1 MASETPTAFPILGWD
16 LGTGLGNG
24 YTIEQP
30 ERLSNS
36 LKDYE
41 TLSMDERRDSTKD
54 STDNSSDSGTIYYA
68 TGDFTPLE
76 DNQVC
81 TWWVKWW
88 RGTSLFIFHMM
99 AETIYI

>member
-1 MASETPTAFPILGWD
+1 MASETPNPFPILGWD
-16 LGTGLGNG
+16 LGTGLGNVG
-24 YTIEQP
+24 T
-30 ERLSNS
+30 RSNS

-41 TLSMDERRDSTKD
+41 TPSMDERRDSTKH

-68 TGDFTPLE
+68 TGDFMPLE

>member
-1 MASETPTAFPILGWD
+1 M
-16 LGTGLGNG
+16 GT
-24 YTIEQP
+24 
-30 ERLSNS
+30 RSNS

-41 TLSMDERRDSTKD
+41 TPSMDERRDSTKD